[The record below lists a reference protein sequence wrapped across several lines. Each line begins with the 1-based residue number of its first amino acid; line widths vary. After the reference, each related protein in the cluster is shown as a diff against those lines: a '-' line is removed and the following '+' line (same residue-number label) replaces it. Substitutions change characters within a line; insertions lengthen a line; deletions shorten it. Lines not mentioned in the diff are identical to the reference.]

1 MKNLEEQQKV
11 YKINSI
17 NICQIFNKIV
27 YGLDLTTDIEEIRK
41 YTGLCCQKDVL
52 YDDLTVEEHLK
63 LIASIKG
70 VPPNLMQQ
78 EIDFVM
84 AKCGLTADRAKR
96 TKIMNGG
103 GKRKLSLGMALIGG
117 SKLVFLDE
125 PTSGKNKIIIIIIS

>member
-1 MKNLEEQQKV
+1 M
-11 YKINSI
+11 
-17 NICQIFNKIV
+17 
-27 YGLDLTTDIEEIRK
+27 
-41 YTGLCCQKDVL
+41 
-52 YDDLTVEEHLK
+52 K

>member
-1 MKNLEEQQKV
+1 M
-11 YKINSI
+11 
-17 NICQIFNKIV
+17 
-27 YGLDLTTDIEEIRK
+27 
-41 YTGLCCQKDVL
+41 
-52 YDDLTVEEHLK
+52 K

-70 VPPNLMQQ
+70 VPPNLMEQ

-84 AKCGLTADRAKR
+84 AKCGLTADRTKR

-125 PTSGKNKIIIIIIS
+125 PTSGKNKIIIII